1 MAADIAFDTD
11 NAGTKTVQIVENS
24 QLRNLTYGDV
34 KNENTKCFLKDKLG
48 EDLQNDDQ
56 LVFSKDTLSNAEEIS
71 LFNALVEEFGYSL

>member
-1 MAADIAFDTD
+1 MAANIVFDTD

-34 KNENTKCFLKDKLG
+34 KNENTKGFLKDKLG